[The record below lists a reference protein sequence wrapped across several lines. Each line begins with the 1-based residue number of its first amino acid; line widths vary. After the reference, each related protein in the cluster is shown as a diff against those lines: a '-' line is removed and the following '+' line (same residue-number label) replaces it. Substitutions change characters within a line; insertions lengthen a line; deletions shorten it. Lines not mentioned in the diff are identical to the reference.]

1 MGAFRHS
8 QTKVLLF
15 RGLKMAVG
23 GIRELRARLPLCL
36 KERGCRTLPRETGGS
51 LTVGEKNKKTQHLD
65 GAERNER
72 ARDQMFKTLPRLRA
86 VGVFEVLSIFF
97 FIIFPAILAVKRTR
111 KNFAGYGLRYD
122 SFFY

>member
-15 RGLKMAVG
+15 RGLKMAVL
-23 GIRELRARLPLCL
+23 GIRELHARLPLCL
-36 KERGCRTLPRETGGS
+36 KERGCRTLAQETGGS
-51 LTVGEKNKKTQHLD
+51 LTAGEKNKKTQHLD
-65 GAERNER
+65 GVEKNER
-72 ARDQMFKTLPRLRA
+72 AQDQMFETLLRLRA
-86 VGVFEVLSIFF
+86 VGVFEVLSKFF
-97 FIIFPAILAVKRTR
+97 FIIFPEILAAKRTR